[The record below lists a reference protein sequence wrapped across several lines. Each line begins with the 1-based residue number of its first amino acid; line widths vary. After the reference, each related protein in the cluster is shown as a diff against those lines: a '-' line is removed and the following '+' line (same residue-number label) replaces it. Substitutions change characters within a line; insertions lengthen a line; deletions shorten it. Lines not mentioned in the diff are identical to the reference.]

1 MRKSLIDPKILKKR
15 RQALAEVTPGS
26 AVIIPAHP
34 EYIRNHDVH
43 HAYRQDSN
51 LFYFTGFE
59 EPESVMVFRPGMDPE
74 CVLFV
79 REKNLERETWDGFRF
94 GPDLAAQTFGI
105 ERAYP
110 INDFDRIIVELLEPV
125 EKIYYRL
132 NWNHEFDHRLF
143 SALDALK
150 QKRGRSGRGYP
161 PIFDTTEVLG
171 DIRLLKTPEEIPLI
185 KKACEISAEAHV
197 AMMKMV
203 RPGVNEREIYGKFI
217 NEIMKRGADREAY
230 GAIVASGASATT
242 LHYRFNDQECKK
254 GDLLLID
261 AGAEYQ
267 YYAGDITRTF
277 PVNAKFTKAQKEVY
291 DAVLHIQKQMIS
303 LVKPGIPQKSMQE
316 ECIKLVVQTLLDLGF
331 LSGKASDNLEQKTY
345 QKYYMHGVSHWLG
358 MDVHDAGVY
367 QYKGESRK
375 LEPNMLFT
383 IEPGIYI
390 PLNDT
395 SVASEFRGIGIRIED
410 DILVTNMGAEV
421 LTSIAPKEVSDL
433 EAIIGKAN
441 G

>member
-1 MRKSLIDPKILKKR
+1 MRQSLIDPKTLEKR
-15 RQALAEVTPGS
+15 RQKLGEVTPGS

-34 EYIRNHDVH
+34 EFIRNHDVH

-51 LFYFTGFE
+51 MFYFSGFE

-74 CVLFV
+74 YVLFV

-94 GPDLAAQTFGI
+94 GPDLAASAFGVD
-105 ERAYP
+105 RAYP
-110 INDFDRIIVELLEPV
+110 INDFERVMVELLEPV

-132 NWNHEFDHRLF
+132 NWNHEFDSRLF
-143 SALDALK
+143 KVLDSMK

-197 AMMKMV
+197 AMMKAV
-203 RPGVNEREIYGKFI
+203 RPGTNEREIYGCFLS
-217 NEIMKRGADREAY
+217 EIMKRGADREAY
-230 GAIVASGASATT
+230 GAIVASGANATV
-242 LHYRFNDQECKK
+242 LHYRFNDQELKK
-254 GDLLLID
+254 GDLILID
-261 AGAEYQ
+261 AGAEYH

-277 PVNAKFTKAQKEVY
+277 PVNAKFSKAQKEVY
-291 DAVLHIQKQMIS
+291 EAVLNIQKKMIE
-303 LVKPGIPQKSMQE
+303 LIKPGIPQKSMQE
-316 ECIKLVVQTLLDLGF
+316 ECIKLAVQTLLDLGF
-331 LSGKASDNLEQKTY
+331 LSGKASENIENKSY

-367 QYKGESRK
+367 QFKGESRK
-375 LEPNMLFT
+375 IEPNMLFT
-383 IEPGIYI
+383 IEPGIYV

-395 SVASEFRGIGIRIED
+395 SVPSDFRGIGVRIED

-421 LTSIAPKEVSDL
+421 LTSGAPKEVSDL
-433 EAIIGKAN
+433 EAIIGKGN
-441 G
+441 